1 MSTPIIIN
9 NTPTP
14 EQDLEAAPVIIEKF
28 QARGVEKLRAR
39 EVEVLARLAM
49 RYAPI
54 TMPEKPTE
62 LPRLSTPGCP
72 GCGVAVAKP
81 GELCSVCQ
89 QKKDARPVPL
99 FDLGAHKAPAYARE
113 PEAPSETP

>member
-1 MSTPIIIN
+1 MSTPVILYA
-9 NTPTP
+9 TPSD
-14 EQDLEAAPVIIEKF
+14 ENDLAAAPAIIEKF
-28 QARGVEKLRAR
+28 QHSGTRYLKAR
-39 EVEVLARLAM
+39 EVEVLARLVQ

-54 TMPEKPTE
+54 TMPEKPAE

-81 GELCSVCQ
+81 GELCTVCQ

-99 FDLGAHKAPAYARE
+99 FDLGQHKAPAYARE
-113 PEAPSETP
+113 PEAPTETP